1 VTSTEFENKWLR
13 DPGGILAGDPRRFEV
28 ARVAYA
34 VRQRMTQDGMSAE
47 RAVERVLEEPYYRDA
62 LTVIVNPLNG
72 DGDDDVIRDFRSI
85 DAP

>member
-1 VTSTEFENKWLR
+1 MTSTEFEYKWLR

-34 VRQRMTQDGMSAE
+34 VRQRMQLDGMSAD

-62 LTVIVNPLNG
+62 LTSAVNPL
-72 DGDDDVIRDFRSI
+72 DDDQDVIKDFRSI
-85 DAP
+85 TAP

>member
-1 VTSTEFENKWLR
+1 MTSIEFEYKWLR

-34 VRQRMTQDGMSAE
+34 VRQRMTQDGMTPD
-47 RAVERVLEEPYYRDA
+47 RAVKRVLEEPYYRDA
-62 LTVIVNPLNG
+62 LTVAVDPFND
-72 DGDDDVIRDFRSI
+72 DGNDVIADFRSI